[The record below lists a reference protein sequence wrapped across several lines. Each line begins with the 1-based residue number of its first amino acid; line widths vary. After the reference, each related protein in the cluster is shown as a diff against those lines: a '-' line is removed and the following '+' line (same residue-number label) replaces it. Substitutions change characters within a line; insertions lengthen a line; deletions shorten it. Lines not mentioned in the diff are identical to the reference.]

1 MALYEIVLT
10 YPDCE
15 TSFFSDRRPVV
26 GETLQLGLEMWY
38 VAFEDESEFRQVVAR
53 FLCRSAAQ

>member
-15 TSFFSDRRPVV
+15 TSFFSDRRPEV
-26 GETLQLGLEMWY
+26 GETLQLGPESWY
-38 VAFEDESEFRQVVAR
+38 VVYEDESQFRYVAAR
-53 FLCRSAAQ
+53 FLCRSATK

>member
-15 TSFFSDRRPVV
+15 TSYFSDRRPEV
-26 GETLQLGLEMWY
+26 GETLQLGQECWY
-38 VAFEDESEFRQVVAR
+38 VAVEDESEFRQVVSR
-53 FLCRSAAQ
+53 FLCRSATQ